1 MRKVFILNVIFVF
14 VFQNIKAQLLPVD
27 LVCSSVASNGDVT
40 ITWIPK
46 YSSLDFA
53 RYEVWYTKYPVM
65 GFSKIAEVTDIAQ
78 NSYIHAGA
86 AAHLQEAYYF
96 VKTVAISQA
105 FAISDTIATLRLE
118 GQLVNQTYVQLKWN
132 TLMPVLPPTNYGF
145 YRIFWQKPNMGW
157 ILLDSVAE
165 TVYSHKV
172 LPCNDNYYRIEMG
185 DQSCIS
191 TSAVLKIDR
200 DIEQPPTPT
209 LDSVSVNGGQ
219 VIIGWQPPIAPD
231 VQGYVVYRQNAGI
244 WDTLALLEGA
254 NQRFFVDTTADPH
267 NQSYLYCVAAFD
279 RCGNASADM
288 GIPQAQQTILLDEPV
303 FDVCADRISLSWSAY
318 TNMPGDLKGYRILA
332 RESTDLE
339 YILAVVGTNTLN
351 YTFEHPLDG
360 IVYSFRIQAFNES
373 TFITS
378 TSNQQTLKVRKPP
391 APEYAYIR
399 YVNVIMNQNIMIQIF
414 ADTSAPSTE
423 FRLFRSNP
431 ANGNFELLTVLNS
444 SSVNLPYVDTNVN
457 VHKRQY
463 FYRLAISDSCQNI
476 VLVSNTISSIFLTNP
491 AGSTFEWTPLD
502 GWDIGVETYQIY
514 KIIGADTSLAAE
526 VGPSANSWI
535 DEDIDFAQ
543 GALYFVK
550 AIETMGNHYGF
561 KEEVVSNTIQ
571 LSPRF
576 SIAIANAFTPWRETN
591 NIFKPRLIS
600 FDPANYYFAIYNR
613 FGQKIYETNSPDEG
627 WDGTVKGKRAP
638 SDVYVYFLR
647 VLNSKGRYIEQRAAV
662 LLLD

>member
-1 MRKVFILNVIFVF
+1 MRKVFVLSVIIVF

-53 RYEVWYTKYPVM
+53 RYEVWYTLNPAM

-78 NSYIHAGA
+78 DSYIHAGA

-96 VKTVAISQA
+96 VKTIAISQA
-105 FAISDTIATLRLE
+105 FAISDTIAALRLE

-145 YRIFWQKPNMGW
+145 YRIFWQKSNVGW
-157 ILLDSVAE
+157 VLLDSVSEPA
-165 TVYSHKV
+165 YSHKV

-185 DQSCIS
+185 DHNCIS
-191 TSAVLKIDR
+191 TSAVLKVDR

-209 LDSVSVNGGQ
+209 LDSVSVNDGQ
-219 VIIGWQPPIAPD
+219 VIIGWQPSTAPD
-231 VQGYVVYRQNAGI
+231 VQGYIVYRQNAGI
-244 WDTLALLEGA
+244 WDTLALLEGE
-254 NQRFFVDTTADPH
+254 NQRYFIDTTAEP
-267 NQSYLYCVAAFD
+267 NTQSYLYCVAAFD

-288 GIPQAQQTILLDEPV
+288 GIPQAQQTILLAEPV
-303 FDVCADRISLSWSAY
+303 FDVCADKITLSWTAY
-318 TNMPGDLKGYRILA
+318 TNMPGSLKGYRILA
-332 RESTDLE
+332 RESADTE
-339 YILAVVGTNTLN
+339 YILAVVGPNTLS
-351 YTFEHPLDG
+351 YTFDHPLDG
-360 IVYSFRIQAFNES
+360 IKYSFRIQAFSES
-373 TFITS
+373 TTHTS
-378 TSNQQTLKVRKPP
+378 TSNERKLKVRKPP

-399 YVNVIMNQNIMIQIF
+399 YANVVMNQNIMIQIF
-414 ADTSAPSTE
+414 ADTLAPGTE
-423 FRLFRSNP
+423 FQLFRSNA
-431 ANGNFELLTVLNS
+431 ANGNFEPVAVLDS

-463 FYRLAISDSCQNI
+463 FYRLAVIDSCQNTA
-476 VLVSNTISSIFLTNP
+476 LVSNTISSILLTNP
-491 AGSTFEWTPLD
+491 IGSTLEWTPLD

-514 KIIGADTSLAAE
+514 KIIGVDTSLAAE
-526 VGPSANSWI
+526 VGPSVNSWT

-543 GALYFVK
+543 GAFYFVK
-550 AIETMGNHYGF
+550 AIEMAGNQYGF

-571 LSPRF
+571 ISPRF

-591 NIFKPRLIS
+591 NLFKPRLIS
-600 FDPANYYFAIYNR
+600 FDPENYYFAIYNR
-613 FGQKIYETNSPDEG
+613 FGQKIFETHSPDEG

-638 SDVYVYFLR
+638 SGVYVYFLR
-647 VLNSKGRYIEQRAAV
+647 VLTNKGRYHEQRAAV